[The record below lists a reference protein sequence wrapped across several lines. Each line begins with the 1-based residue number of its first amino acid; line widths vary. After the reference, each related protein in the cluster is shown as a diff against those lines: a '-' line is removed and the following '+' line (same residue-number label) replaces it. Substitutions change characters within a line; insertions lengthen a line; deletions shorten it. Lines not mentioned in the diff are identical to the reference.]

1 MRDFFSATKISERLY
16 IIRESYCDQDGF
28 TLGLVI
34 GDEKAVVID
43 SGLGAVDGLRRFAE
57 SLTDKPLICL
67 VTHGHP
73 DHAGGAIL
81 FDKSYMSSQDDKEL
95 VWGLTRE
102 RRLGDLKDFCR
113 NDPEVEA
120 YAAEHCVDCTG
131 YTYEKLKDKQV
142 FDLGGVKLEA
152 LAMPGHT
159 KGSYIFI
166 NHEDEYIFTG
176 DAVSETL
183 MVTSYE
189 RSAMEDSCRAL
200 ERLVRTAQGMSHP
213 VLYAAHYAE
222 PVDLQIAIDLRDAC
236 VEVLAGKTDKDTRTH
251 FKYAELNDPNIV
263 LYKHVAG
270 QVSVT
275 YNAAILQQNI

>member
-1 MRDFFSATKISERLY
+1 MREFFTAKKISEHLY
-16 IIRESYCDQDGF
+16 TIRESYCDQEGF

-34 GDEKAVVID
+34 GDREAAVID

-81 FDKSYMSSQDDKEL
+81 FDKSYMSRLDDPEL
-95 VWGLTRE
+95 IWGLTKE

-113 NDPEVEA
+113 NDVVVEA

-131 YTYEKLKDKQV
+131 YTHEELTDGQI
-142 FDLGGVKLEA
+142 FDLGGVKLET

-159 KGSYIFI
+159 KGSCIFV
-166 NHEDEYIFTG
+166 NREEEYIFTG
-176 DAVSETL
+176 DAVSEAL
-183 MVTSYE
+183 MVTSYA

-200 ERLVRTAQGMSHP
+200 ERLVETAQSMSHP
-213 VLYAAHYAE
+213 VLYAAHYAK

-236 VEVLAGKTDKDTRTH
+236 TEVLAGKTDKDTRTH
-251 FKYAELNDPNIV
+251 FKYAELNDPDIV
-263 LYKHVAG
+263 LYKHTAG
-270 QVSVT
+270 QASVT
-275 YNAAILQQNI
+275 YNAAIL